1 MKIKEE
7 STTETIKTSNQK
19 QDCDIL
25 VEALIENDHRSKRYV
40 KSATISL

>member
-19 QDCDIL
+19 QDRDFL
-25 VEALIENDHRSKRYV
+25 VEALIKDDHRSKRSV
-40 KSATISL
+40 KSATLSL